1 MENNFSSGFL
11 YRFKLPSQCKA
22 KLKSIAFWRS
32 IIADEANQPV
42 RRVSYCK
49 NQLEYWTKDADKLKY
64 LEEMAS
70 KIKVK

>member
-32 IIADEANQPV
+32 IIADEANQPA

-49 NQLEYWTKDADKLKY
+49 NQLEFWTRDPKKLEY
-64 LEEMAS
+64 FEEMVK